1 MPAVH
6 CHEIVMQ
13 LSQSIGASRLS
24 HCTGVPMSTADETE
38 RHRMTEH
45 TVRAFT
51 EQLEQLSAS
60 VAQMGGLAEAQ
71 LADAIEA
78 IARRDTALAE
88 SAVGG
93 DKRIDDLQH
102 EVEDRALKLLALRQP
117 MAGDLRETL
126 AAIKIASELER
137 IGDLAKNIA
146 KRAIVLNRE
155 QPIRLTQSLA
165 RMGRAT
171 LSQLKLVLDS
181 YSDRDEEE
189 AKTVWSQDGDIDEI
203 YNSLFRELLTYMMED
218 PRTIGMCTHLLFV
231 AKNIERTGDHATNI
245 AEVVYHMVSGDH
257 LTSERPKADTTSETS
272 VPFEGKR

>member
-1 MPAVH
+1 MA
-6 CHEIVMQ
+6 
-13 LSQSIGASRLS
+13 
-24 HCTGVPMSTADETE
+24 MSLDSGDEAE
-38 RHRMTEH
+38 RRRMSEH
-45 TVRAFT
+45 TVKAFT
-51 EQLEQLSAS
+51 EQLEALAAG

-93 DKRIDDLQH
+93 DKRIDALQH
-102 EVEDRALKLLALRQP
+102 EIEDRALKLLALRQP
-117 MAGDLRETL
+117 IAVDLRETL

-181 YSDRDEEE
+181 YSDRDPGGAE
-189 AKTVWSQDGDIDEI
+189 TVWRQDGEIDEI

-245 AEVVYHMVSGDH
+245 AEVVYHMATGHH
-257 LTSERPKADTTSETS
+257 LATERPKADTTSETN
-272 VPFEGKR
+272 VPFEGKS